1 MGIFKKSF
9 ARQRSR
15 GTTEGGAACHVVMN
29 DKPVPANSPMTAAQ
43 AALLKQLAHDA
54 FDLEAFSAQL
64 TQNEA
69 ERRIATLQAM
79 LKLQGEPPHV
89 A

>member
-1 MGIFKKSF
+1 
-9 ARQRSR
+9 
-15 GTTEGGAACHVVMN
+15 
-29 DKPVPANSPMTAAQ
+29 MTADQ

-54 FDLEAFSAQL
+54 FDLEAFSPRL

-69 ERRIATLQAM
+69 ERRIATLQAK

>member
-1 MGIFKKSF
+1 M
-9 ARQRSR
+9 AAEPRR
-15 GTTEGGAACHVVMN
+15 GGAACHVVMTH
-29 DKPVPANSPMTAAQ
+29 KPAPANSPMTAAQ
-43 AALLKQLAHDA
+43 AELLKQLAHDA
-54 FDLEAFSAQL
+54 FDLEAFSPRL

-69 ERRIATLQAM
+69 ERRIATLQAK

>member
-1 MGIFKKSF
+1 M
-9 ARQRSR
+9 
-15 GTTEGGAACHVVMN
+15 EGGAACHGVMTL
-29 DKPVPANSPMTAAQ
+29 KPAATNSPPNSPMTDAQ

-54 FDLEAFSAQL
+54 FDLEAFSPQL

-69 ERRIATLQAM
+69 ERRIATLQAK
-79 LKLQGEPPHV
+79 LKLQSKPPHV

>member
-1 MGIFKKSF
+1 
-9 ARQRSR
+9 
-15 GTTEGGAACHVVMN
+15 
-29 DKPVPANSPMTAAQ
+29 MTADQ

-54 FDLEAFSAQL
+54 FDLEAFSPHL

-69 ERRIATLQAM
+69 ERRIATLQAK